1 MSASDNHRRRSH
13 RSESRKKAAFGN
25 MTRKAY
31 FTPAPK
37 RLRMFGLADLFKAM
51 RTAGTLR
58 TKRSAEN

>member
-51 RTAGTLR
+51 RMAKA
-58 TKRSAEN
+58 KRAKKTAEN

>member
-31 FTPAPK
+31 FTPAQKK
-37 RLRMFGLADLFKAM
+37 RKMFGLAELFKAM
-51 RTAGTLR
+51 RMAKAQRAKKTT
-58 TKRSAEN
+58 EN

>member
-31 FTPAPK
+31 FAPAHKK
-37 RLRMFGLADLFKAM
+37 RKLFGLAELFKAM
-51 RTAGTLR
+51 RTAGTSR